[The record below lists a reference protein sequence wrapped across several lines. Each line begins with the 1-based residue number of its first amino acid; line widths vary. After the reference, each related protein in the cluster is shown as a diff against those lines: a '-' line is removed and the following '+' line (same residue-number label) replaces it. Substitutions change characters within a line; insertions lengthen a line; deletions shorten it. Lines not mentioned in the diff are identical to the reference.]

1 MKNLKTILMGSAA
14 AVAFLCACNSAPE
27 VQLTKSGINPADFDT
42 TIAVAYD
49 AEAGQFKADEANAK
63 QVKLYTLTNKNGME
77 VCITNFGGRIVS
89 IMVPNKDGELVD
101 VACGF
106 DKIENYFPWNFETDF
121 GCSVGRYANRIN
133 NGEYTYNG
141 EKVTLPKNN
150 NGVACLHGGYTG
162 WQYQVY
168 DEVEVTPQSV
178 ALQITSPDGDNQ
190 FPGEVVATVDFK
202 LTDNN
207 EIIISYDGVA
217 DAATVLN
224 MTNHTYFNLSGDLNN
239 TIDES
244 ILYINADNYTPGD
257 DNLIPTGEIRPVEGT
272 VFDFRTPKAI
282 GTDFGKNDQRWNQW
296 VAVTTTTGV

>member
-1 MKNLKTILMGSAA
+1 MRNLKTILMGSAA
-14 AVAFLCACNSAPE
+14 AVALLCACNSAPE

-42 TIAVAYD
+42 CIAVTYD
-49 AEAGQFKADEANAK
+49 AEAGQFKSDPSAAK
-63 QVKLYTLTNKNGME
+63 DVKLYTLTNKNGME
-77 VCITNFGGRIVS
+77 VCITNFGARIVS
-89 IMVPNKDGELVD
+89 IMVPNKDGEFVD

-168 DEVEVTPQSV
+168 DEVEATPQSV

-202 LTDNN
+202 LTDDN

-217 DAATVLN
+217 DAPTVLN
-224 MTNHTYFNLSGDLNN
+224 MTNHTYFNL
-239 TIDES
+239 
-244 ILYINADNYTPGD
+244 
-257 DNLIPTGEIRPVEGT
+257 
-272 VFDFRTPKAI
+272 RT
-282 GTDFGKNDQRWNQW
+282 
-296 VAVTTTTGV
+296 

>member
-1 MKNLKTILMGSAA
+1 MRNLKTILTGSAA

-42 TIAVAYD
+42 CIAVAYD
-49 AEAGQFKADEANAK
+49 AENAKFMAADPAEAK

-141 EKVTLPKNN
+141 EKVILPKNN

-168 DEVEVTPQSV
+168 DEVEATPQSV

-217 DAATVLN
+217 DAPTVLN
-224 MTNHTYFNLSGDLNN
+224 MTNHT
-239 TIDES
+239 
-244 ILYINADNYTPGD
+244 
-257 DNLIPTGEIRPVEGT
+257 
-272 VFDFRTPKAI
+272 
-282 GTDFGKNDQRWNQW
+282 
-296 VAVTTTTGV
+296 